1 MNPVN
6 HSGVIARK
14 TLIAATVAA
23 VLLAACAAAPLKPDG
38 AVAVRSKL
46 TELQAD
52 PNLASRAPLA
62 IKEADAAVRAAEQP
76 QADKELGVH
85 RVYLADR
92 KVEKARAQAETR
104 FAEDQREALSARRE
118 SARLDARTREADAA
132 KSQAATARMAAAS
145 SQQETDAARS
155 QAATARMAA
164 ASSEQETDAARS
176 QAATARMAAA
186 SSQQETDAARS
197 QAATARMAAAS
208 SQQET
213 DAARSQAATARMAAA
228 SSEQEA
234 AELQRQIGVLQA
246 KVTDRGLIV
255 TLGDVLFESGRA
267 DLREGSAGNL
277 NKLVAF
283 LDKYPDRVVAIE
295 GYTDSVG
302 SEDYNQVLSQR
313 RADSVRSYLVRQGI
327 NSARL
332 TASGM
337 GKTDPVASNE
347 SANGRQQNRRV
358 AVIINNSPT
367 ALR

>member
-1 MNPVN
+1 MNPLN
-6 HSGVIARK
+6 HSGVLVRK
-14 TLIAATVAA
+14 TLIATTVAS

-38 AVAVRSKL
+38 AVEVRSQL
-46 TELQAD
+46 TQLQAD

-62 IKEADAAVRAAEQP
+62 IKEAETAVRAAEQP

-92 KVEKARAQAETR
+92 KVQTARAQAETR
-104 FAEDQREALSARRE
+104 FAEDQRSALSAQRE
-118 SARLDARTREADAA
+118 NARLDARTREVDVA
-132 KSQAATARMAAAS
+132 KNQAAAAHV
-145 SQQETDAARS
+145 
-155 QAATARMAA
+155 
-164 ASSEQETDAARS
+164 
-176 QAATARMAAA
+176 
-186 SSQQETDAARS
+186 
-197 QAATARMAAAS
+197 
-208 SQQET
+208 
-213 DAARSQAATARMAAA
+213 AAA

-234 AELQRQIGVLQA
+234 TELQRQIDVLQA
-246 KVTDRGLIV
+246 KVTDRGVIV
-255 TLGDVLFESGRA
+255 TLGDVLFETGRA

-302 SEDYNQVLSQR
+302 SDDYNQGLSQR

-327 NSARL
+327 NSGRL
-332 TASGM
+332 SASGM

-347 SANGRQQNRRV
+347 SASGRQQNRRV
-358 AVIINNSPT
+358 AVIINNPPT